1 MSKLSI
7 NGLTEEQCKMLDIM
21 WEKENS
27 EDLFEWF
34 KSLSEREFNMA
45 MTLYQMLSQEV
56 TEEYVENN
64 TNLAK
69 EMLEE
74 IGVNVGK

>member
-1 MSKLSI
+1 
-7 NGLTEEQCKMLDIM
+7 M

-69 EMLEE
+69 EMLEAKE
-74 IGVNVGK
+74 KWEKTNRWDDDGLSPASSSVADAV